1 MCRNVGSRD
10 LLGVDAASP
19 FGLRMQEAASDAAGQ
34 VDGGIC
40 FCMQH
45 HVAAG
50 ELLVGMETLVG
61 RGGNV

>member
-1 MCRNVGSRD
+1 MLHIHPIYLQSNLP
-10 LLGVDAASP
+10 LLTVP
-19 FGLRMQEAASDAAGQ
+19 RMQEAASDAAGQ

-61 RGGNV
+61 RGGDV